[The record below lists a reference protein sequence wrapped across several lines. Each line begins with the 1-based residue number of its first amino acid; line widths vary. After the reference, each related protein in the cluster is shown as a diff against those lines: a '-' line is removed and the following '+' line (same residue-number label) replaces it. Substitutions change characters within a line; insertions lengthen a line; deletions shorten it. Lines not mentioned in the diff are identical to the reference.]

1 MQGRVEIE
9 DLGHGVSC
17 IHMSD
22 RVTRAFKMETC
33 AFLVDDVL
41 IDTGFAYVRKPLVDA
56 LAGCAISAIC
66 CTHNHEDHT
75 ANCAALARAHG
86 CPVYLRRASALWEE
100 GVGRMRPYRRR
111 VWGAV
116 ERFTP
121 EEMPDVIHANG
132 RSIVAVPTPG
142 HSQTHTAFFD
152 EASGFVFSGDL
163 FIARGVSAVMTHEN
177 PFESVASL
185 RRVAALE
192 PRVMLTGHGDVVDAP
207 AGPLRDKA
215 DRIEDAAA
223 AVIDLHA
230 RGWSTA
236 AILRDVF
243 PRGAAKD
250 RLSAWMTEGEFSR
263 ANFVRACLIHADG
276 RGQRPPD

>member
-1 MQGRVEIE
+1 
-9 DLGHGVSC
+9 
-17 IHMSD
+17 MSD

-33 AFLVDDVL
+33 AFLVGDVL
-41 IDTGFAYVRKPLVDA
+41 IDTGFAHVRDLLVRR
-56 LAGCAISAIC
+56 LADRAISAIC

-75 ANCAALARAHG
+75 AGCAALARAHG
-86 CPVYLRRASALWEE
+86 CPVYLHRASALWEE

-121 EEMPDVIHANG
+121 EEMPDVIRANG
-132 RSIVAVPTPG
+132 RSILAVPTPG

-152 EASGFVFSGDL
+152 ETSGFVFSGDL

-192 PRVMLTGHGDVVDAP
+192 PRVMLTGHGDIVDAP

-223 AVIDLHA
+223 TVLALHE
-230 RGWSTA
+230 RGWSTTE
-236 AILRDVF
+236 ILDQVF
-243 PRGAAKD
+243 PSGALKD
-250 RLSAWMTEGEFSR
+250 RFSAWLSDGEFSR
-263 ANFVRACLIHADG
+263 ANFVRACLIHAE
-276 RGQRPPD
+276 GQSLGVHRPL

>member
-1 MQGRVEIE
+1 
-9 DLGHGVSC
+9 
-17 IHMSD
+17 
-22 RVTRAFKMETC
+22 
-33 AFLVDDVL
+33 
-41 IDTGFAYVRKPLVDA
+41 
-56 LAGCAISAIC
+56 
-66 CTHNHEDHT
+66 
-75 ANCAALARAHG
+75 
-86 CPVYLRRASALWEE
+86 
-100 GVGRMRPYRRR
+100 
-111 VWGAV
+111 
-116 ERFTP
+116 
-121 EEMPDVIHANG
+121 
-132 RSIVAVPTPG
+132 
-142 HSQTHTAFFD
+142 
-152 EASGFVFSGDL
+152 L